1 MNSRNLFLHLH
12 PRSCLPPSGWGFSP
26 PCLELLALLQ
36 VTLFLKV
43 IPEALLCEGYNK
55 PPIAWVIY
63 HPCTH
68 IYTRA
73 RPSPTHIYTHVHVH
87 PLHTYMHTCT
97 SNTCTHIYTRARLP
111 PTDIY
116 THMHVHP
123 LHTYIHTC
131 TSNPCTLI
139 CTSIYIF
146 PRTHP
151 SRIQQQGLY
160 PECILSAEAPQ
171 DQATLLTG
179 VTVTLLPALGLSPE
193 ARDEGNR
200 PSFSESLPS

>member
-43 IPEALLCEGYNK
+43 IPEALLCEGFNK

-131 TSNPCTLI
+131 TSNPCTHI
-139 CTSIYIF
+139 CTRGTSNPCTDICTCVHPTPAHLYAHPYIF
-146 PRTHP
+146 F
-151 SRIQQQGLY
+151 
-160 PECILSAEAPQ
+160 
-171 DQATLLTG
+171 
-179 VTVTLLPALGLSPE
+179 PALTPAEFSSRACTLNASCLQRLLKTKP
-193 ARDEGNR
+193 
-200 PSFSESLPS
+200 PSSQGSQ

>member
-12 PRSCLPPSGWGFSP
+12 PRSCLPPCGWGFSP

-55 PPIAWVIY
+55 PPNAWVIY
-63 HPCTH
+63 HP
-68 IYTRA
+68 
-73 RPSPTHIYTHVHVH
+73 
-87 PLHTYMHTCT
+87 
-97 SNTCTHIYTRARLP
+97 CTHIYTRARLP

-131 TSNPCTLI
+131 TSNPCTHI
-139 CTSIYIF
+139 CTRGTSNPCTDICTCVHPTPAHLYAHPYIF
-146 PRTHP
+146 F
-151 SRIQQQGLY
+151 
-160 PECILSAEAPQ
+160 
-171 DQATLLTG
+171 
-179 VTVTLLPALGLSPE
+179 PALTPAEFSSRACTLNASCLQRLLKTKP
-193 ARDEGNR
+193 
-200 PSFSESLPS
+200 PSSQGSQ

>member
-1 MNSRNLFLHLH
+1 M
-12 PRSCLPPSGWGFSP
+12 
-26 PCLELLALLQ
+26 
-36 VTLFLKV
+36 
-43 IPEALLCEGYNK
+43 
-55 PPIAWVIY
+55 
-63 HPCTH
+63 H
-68 IYTRA
+68 IQ
-73 RPSPTHIYTHVHVH
+73 S
-87 PLHTYMHTCT
+87 LHTYMHTW
-97 SNTCTHIYTRARLP
+97 
-111 PTDIY
+111 
-116 THMHVHP
+116 HVQP
-123 LHTYIHTC
+123 LHRYMHMC
-131 TSNPCTLI
+131 ASNPCTLI

-200 PSFSESLPS
+200 PSFSESLLKYHTGLSNVHIGKSIFISCFSPISYVLLPDISNFFYFKS